1 MKKYIIAIIPF
12 ILPFY
17 SYSQQIYKG
26 RVLDSLSKK
35 PLYLINVSYI
45 KKDIGTYTDAE
56 GFFEIKKDTTD
67 YLFISSV
74 GYKEKKISINKYNN
88 VPILLSEKVEELEE
102 VYISNKKIKY
112 SEVKLVGLKKK
123 LKVRTTLPFGYEF
136 SNLII
141 NPYKKKGVIKTV
153 ILDLNKS
160 KKYDYLA
167 TYNIK
172 FYNYDPIKKQPGELI
187 YYRNIII
194 NPKNKTYKLKI
205 DVESLKIDFPENGVC
220 IGVEI
225 VNSKYDEPIKNM
237 AIIAPKINF
246 THTKDFDI
254 LTWSRYRNKKWKERT
269 RKSRVKKEYIN
280 GSINLEVRIEK
291 K

>member
-1 MKKYIIAIIPF
+1 MKKYIIVIILLV
-12 ILPFY
+12 LPLY
-17 SYSQQIYKG
+17 SYSQEIFKG

-74 GYKEKKISINKYNN
+74 GYKEKKISVNKYNN
-88 VPILLSEKVEELEE
+88 VPIFLSEKIEELEE
-102 VYISNKKIKY
+102 VLISNKRIRY
-112 SEVKLVGLKKK
+112 SETKKVGLKQK
-123 LKVRTTLPFGYEF
+123 LKLRKSLPFGYEF

-141 NPYKKKGVIKTV
+141 NPYKKNGVIKTV
-153 ILDLNKS
+153 IIDLNKS

-172 FYNYDPIKKQPGELI
+172 FYKYDPIKKQPGKLI
-187 YYRNIII
+187 YFKNIII

-205 DVESLKIDFPENGVC
+205 DVESLKIDFLENGVC

-225 VNSKYDEPIKNM
+225 VNSKYDEPLKNM

-246 THTKDFDI
+246 THTKEFDI
-254 LTWSRYRNKKWKERT
+254 LTWSRYRNKNWRVNT
-269 RKSRVKKEYIN
+269 NKSRVKREYIN
-280 GSINLEVRIEK
+280 GSINLEIRIEK
-291 K
+291 